1 MWPGLQGLA
10 HTLSYD
16 LLSTARGPSRLEQ
29 ATLVMSGGASP
40 PWMREAIRP
49 LATAIPDARHRT
61 LEEQAH
67 AVDLETLARSLE
79 EFFGGVVRGQ
89 RGYGESDNRAV

>member
-29 ATLVMSGGASP
+29 ASSVRSATLVMSGGASP

-79 EFFGGVVRGQ
+79 EFFGG
-89 RGYGESDNRAV
+89 